1 VTNVLHAL
9 HLTAPPH
16 GLSLSADNPDAIRQL
31 PPAIQA
37 GVIDGVA
44 HTIQTMFLIGV
55 PIALVAFLLSWTL
68 PEVPPRLA
76 IRDSEPAENLGL
88 PSPRNS
94 LDELERILERTIRRE
109 NRHEHWEMLASR
121 AGLDLPAGACWL
133 LSRVADRP
141 DATVE
146 EVAVDQHVDPDR
158 LTKGVEELEAARLI
172 ASGETRWSVPRSDGA

>member
-172 ASGETRWSVPRSDGA
+172 ACGGNEMVRASK